1 MDKPNYRKTSGGLEQ
16 IHHVGLHTSA
26 RSSTD
31 FGASKSRHTPG
42 VPGHRPS
49 VIRVVER
56 SGIRGG
62 SYDVTFTRSGQPTSP
77 SSVDPLVSLDVN
89 GVQKF
94 RNPPPPSA
102 GWNTLSVYM
111 SKWGTSESL
120 VTCRAVTVV
129 SVLAVDVTT
138 QFSASVF
145 SGGNERECFFWTLDL
160 TCGLSRSDPR

>member
-1 MDKPNYRKTSGGLEQ
+1 MDEPNYRKTSGGLEQ
-16 IHHVGLHTSA
+16 IHHVGLHISA

-94 RNPPPPSA
+94 RNPHHPRPDGIPYLSTCPNGGQVKVWSLVA
-102 GWNTLSVYM
+102 RSPWLACSRLTLPHNFPLACFLEA
-111 SKWGTSESL
+111 TSESE
-120 VTCRAVTVV
+120 
-129 SVLAVDVTT
+129 
-138 QFSASVF
+138 SVF
-145 SGGNERECFFWTLDL
+145 LD
-160 TCGLSRSDPR
+160 P

>member
-1 MDKPNYRKTSGGLEQ
+1 MIRLLNEPNYRKTSGGLEQ
-16 IHHVGLHTSA
+16 IRHVGPAAYIGPFLNRPWSEQVPTHAWGAWPSA
-26 RSSTD
+26 
-31 FGASKSRHTPG
+31 
-42 VPGHRPS
+42 
-49 VIRVVER
+49 IRVVER

-129 SVLAVDVTT
+129 SVLAVDVTHT
-138 QFSASVF
+138 IF
-145 SGGNERECFFWTLDL
+145 R
-160 TCGLSRSDPR
+160 